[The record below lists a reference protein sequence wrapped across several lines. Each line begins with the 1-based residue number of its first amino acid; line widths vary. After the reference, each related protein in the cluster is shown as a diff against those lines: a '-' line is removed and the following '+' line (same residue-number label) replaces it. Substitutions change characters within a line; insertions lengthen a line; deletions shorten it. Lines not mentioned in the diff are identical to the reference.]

1 MYLSTRYQSL
11 KHTDPY
17 TVAHMNSVT
26 TALEQRHVS
35 WEQLTISGAERMPHW
50 NKKIFI
56 NNTQIFQFQDSQE
69 LLQSSWGWKKI
80 INHFIKD
87 KSQNLWMILYI
98 INE

>member
-1 MYLSTRYQSL
+1 MYLSTCYQSL

-69 LLQSSWGWKKI
+69 LLQSSWGWKKSLTI
-80 INHFIKD
+80 SSRTSPKTF
-87 KSQNLWMILYI
+87 
-98 INE
+98 E